1 MARSAAQ
8 ILSRKALAQMSSDLT
23 SALRRRVRLVI
34 LLDAAEA
41 AGLVPIKIL
50 WLHAF
55 AYLSNVLA
63 PVWDLPMLQGSVLKR
78 QGGPFYPDL
87 QRDLDR
93 LVGIGV
99 ADISRIGHVKDESH
113 CWRLEGSYRLNRS
126 FADPI
131 LASLDKFAEE
141 RRLSTFVHE
150 LGYALSALSDEDIDR
165 AVSEDA
171 TYSNSL
177 ISTDNVI
184 DFESRSEKN
193 YSANAARAFSSVIA
207 GGNATSG
214 EKLHL
219 YVRHL
224 RWRMHGGR

>member
-1 MARSAAQ
+1 MKTHHGIVVALMSNDQ
-8 ILSRKALAQMSSDLT
+8 VNILRQ
-23 SALRRRVRLVI
+23 RVRLVV

-41 AGLVPIKIL
+41 AGLAPIRIL

-63 PVWDLPMLQGSVLKR
+63 PVWDLPMLDDAVLKQ
-78 QGGPFYPDL
+78 QGGPFYPRL
-87 QRDLDR
+87 QHDLDR

-99 ADISRIGHVKDESH
+99 ANVSAIGHVKDLSGR
-113 CWRLEGSYRLNRS
+113 WRLDGAYRLNRT

-131 LASLDKFAEE
+131 LSTVRQFEE
-141 RRLSTFVHE
+141 EHRVATFLHE
-150 LGYALSALSDEDIDR
+150 LGYALSALSDEDLDM

-171 TYSNSL
+171 TYSDRM
-177 ISTDNVI
+177 ITYDNVV
-184 DFESRSEKN
+184 DFGSLHGRN
-193 YSANAARAFSSVIA
+193 YTAAVAHEFSSLMP

-224 RWRMHGGR
+224 HRRIHGER